1 MKDNRT
7 ILIALGLVCL
17 VVTVTSLLYFAERR
31 RQEAVR
37 EAAQQMLDVES
48 SALEAR
54 SSGDL
59 EITLYFYQPSA
70 TLDRLDFL
78 PADEISENPAQE
90 FSVLEIPE
98 KNIPEQDTP
107 EQKIFT
113 GAEPPLMEVW
123 ETLVSSEDAEV
134 LIRETRSIFRTDDII
149 LTARQIIH
157 EVLKGP
163 SDEDFQIFAPDARLR
178 QVFLLE
184 DGTAL
189 VDLSR
194 QVVHPLL
201 GGVAVELSALYSVTR
216 SLKEN
221 IERIRRVRFLVE
233 GRERPT
239 LAGHVS
245 IREPFM

>member
-37 EAAQQMLDVES
+37 EAAQQMLDLES

-59 EITLYFYQPSA
+59 EITLYFYRPSA
-70 TLDRLDFL
+70 TLDHLDAQTSDEFSEITVQEI
-78 PADEISENPAQE
+78 PAAADPGPANAWVAMVNSEN
-90 FSVLEIPE
+90 
-98 KNIPEQDTP
+98 
-107 EQKIFT
+107 
-113 GAEPPLMEVW
+113 
-123 ETLVSSEDAEV
+123 AEV
-134 LIRETRSIFRTDDII
+134 LIWETRSIFRTDDII

-163 SDEDFQIFAPDARLR
+163 SDGEFQIFAPEARLR

-201 GGVAVELSALYSVTR
+201 GGIAVELSALYSVTR
-216 SLKEN
+216 SLREN
-221 IERIRRVRFLVE
+221 IESISRVRFLVE
-233 GRERPT
+233 GQERPT

>member
-37 EAAQQMLDVES
+37 EAAQQMLDLES

-59 EITLYFYQPSA
+59 EITLYFYRPSA
-70 TLDRLDFL
+70 TLDHLDAQTSDEFSEITVQKIPVQDIPVQEI
-78 PADEISENPAQE
+78 PAAADPGPANAWVAMVNSEN
-90 FSVLEIPE
+90 
-98 KNIPEQDTP
+98 
-107 EQKIFT
+107 
-113 GAEPPLMEVW
+113 
-123 ETLVSSEDAEV
+123 AEV
-134 LIRETRSIFRTDDII
+134 LIWETRSIFRTDDII

-163 SDEDFQIFAPDARLR
+163 SDGEFQIFAPEARLR

-201 GGVAVELSALYSVTR
+201 GGIAVELSALYSVTR
-216 SLKEN
+216 SLREN
-221 IERIRRVRFLVE
+221 IESISRVRFLVE
-233 GRERPT
+233 GQERPT

>member
-1 MKDNRT
+1 
-7 ILIALGLVCL
+7 
-17 VVTVTSLLYFAERR
+17 
-31 RQEAVR
+31 
-37 EAAQQMLDVES
+37 MLDLES

-59 EITLYFYQPSA
+59 EITLYFYRPSA
-70 TLDRLDFL
+70 TLDHLDAQTSDEFSEITVQKIPVQEI
-78 PADEISENPAQE
+78 PAAADPGPANAWVAMVNSEN
-90 FSVLEIPE
+90 
-98 KNIPEQDTP
+98 
-107 EQKIFT
+107 
-113 GAEPPLMEVW
+113 
-123 ETLVSSEDAEV
+123 AEV
-134 LIRETRSIFRTDDII
+134 LIWETRSIFRTDDII

-163 SDEDFQIFAPDARLR
+163 SDGEFQIFAPEARLR

-201 GGVAVELSALYSVTR
+201 GGIAVELSALYSVTR
-216 SLKEN
+216 SLREN
-221 IERIRRVRFLVE
+221 IESISRVRFLVE
-233 GRERPT
+233 GQERPT

>member
-37 EAAQQMLDVES
+37 EAAQQMLDLES

-59 EITLYFYQPSA
+59 EITLYFYRPSA
-70 TLDRLDFL
+70 TLDHLDAQTSDEFSEITVQEIPVQEI
-78 PADEISENPAQE
+78 PAAAEPGPANAWVAMVNSEN
-90 FSVLEIPE
+90 
-98 KNIPEQDTP
+98 
-107 EQKIFT
+107 
-113 GAEPPLMEVW
+113 
-123 ETLVSSEDAEV
+123 AEV
-134 LIRETRSIFRTDDII
+134 LIWETRSIFRTDDII

-163 SDEDFQIFAPDARLR
+163 SDGEFQIFAPEARLR

-201 GGVAVELSALYSVTR
+201 GGIAVELSALYSVTR
-216 SLKEN
+216 SLREN
-221 IERIRRVRFLVE
+221 IESISRVRFLVE
-233 GRERPT
+233 GQERPT

>member
-37 EAAQQMLDVES
+37 EAVQQMLDLES

-59 EITLYFYQPSA
+59 EITLYLYRPSA
-70 TLDRLDFL
+70 TLDHLDAQTSDEFSEITVQKIPVQEI
-78 PADEISENPAQE
+78 PAAADPGPANAWVAMVNSEN
-90 FSVLEIPE
+90 
-98 KNIPEQDTP
+98 
-107 EQKIFT
+107 
-113 GAEPPLMEVW
+113 
-123 ETLVSSEDAEV
+123 AEV
-134 LIRETRSIFRTDDII
+134 LIWETRSIFRTDDII

-163 SDEDFQIFAPDARLR
+163 SDGEFQIFAPEARLR

-201 GGVAVELSALYSVTR
+201 GGIAVELSALYSVTR
-216 SLKEN
+216 SLREN
-221 IERIRRVRFLVE
+221 IESISRVRFLVE
-233 GRERPT
+233 GQERPT